1 MKKIFLTIFILAS
14 IALCGCQP
22 RMNLFPDGTD
32 PLLEK
37 KLQGEGE
44 DKVLVISI
52 DGTIS
57 DEGKRGLL
65 GSSPSL
71 VQEVSSR
78 LKLATEDEDIK
89 ALVIKVNSPGGS
101 VTASD
106 ILYNEILRF
115 KKETGAK
122 VVVNMMDVAA
132 SGGYYVSLPADHI
145 MAHPTTLT
153 GSIGVIFIRPKVDG
167 LMDKIGVSV
176 EVSKSGRNKDM
187 GFPFKPDTPEQKKII
202 DDIIKDYADR
212 FQGLVK
218 KHRSISDD
226 QLKTIFTAQVFSAQ
240 GAKKAGLVDSLG
252 YLPDAVKEA
261 CKLAGIDENSR
272 VITYK
277 RKSYPNDTLYN
288 SASSQA
294 LSPALINIDAG
305 NLIPPKAGFH
315 YLWLPASE

>member
-1 MKKIFLTIFILAS
+1 MKKILLTIFILAS

-37 KLQGEGE
+37 KIQGEGE
-44 DKVLVISI
+44 YKILVISI

-78 LKLATEDEDIK
+78 LKLAADDEDIK
-89 ALVIKVNSPGGS
+89 ALILKVNSPGGS

-115 KKETGAK
+115 KEETGAK
-122 VVVNMMDVAA
+122 VIVNMMDVAA

-153 GSIGVIFIRPKVDG
+153 GSIGVIFIRPKVEG

-187 GFPFKPDTPEQKKII
+187 GFPFKPDTPEQKII
-202 DDIIKDYADR
+202 IGGIIKDYADR

-218 KHRSISDD
+218 KHRSISDEK
-226 QLKTIFTAQVFSAQ
+226 LKTIFTAQVFSAQ

-261 CKLAGIDENSR
+261 CKLAGIPEDSR

-288 SASSQA
+288 SPSSQA
-294 LSPALINIDAG
+294 FSPALINIDAG
-305 NLIPPKAGFH
+305 NLMPPKAGFH
-315 YLWLPASE
+315 YLWLPAAE

>member
-1 MKKIFLTIFILAS
+1 MKKILLTIFILSS

-37 KLQGEGE
+37 KIQGEGE
-44 DKVLVISI
+44 YKILVISI

-78 LKLATEDEDIK
+78 LKLAAGDEDIK
-89 ALVIKVNSPGGS
+89 ALILKVNSPGGS

-115 KKETGAK
+115 KEETGAK
-122 VVVNMMDVAA
+122 IIVNMMDVAA

-153 GSIGVIFIRPKVDG
+153 GSIGVVFIRPKVEG

-202 DDIIKDYADR
+202 DEIIKDYADR

-218 KHRSISDD
+218 KHRSISDEE
-226 QLKTIFTAQVFSAQ
+226 LKTIFTAQVFSAQ

-261 CKLAGIDENSR
+261 CKLAEIPEDSR

-294 LSPALINIDAG
+294 FSPALINIDTG
-305 NLIPPKAGFH
+305 NLMPPKAGFH
-315 YLWLPASE
+315 YLWLPAAE